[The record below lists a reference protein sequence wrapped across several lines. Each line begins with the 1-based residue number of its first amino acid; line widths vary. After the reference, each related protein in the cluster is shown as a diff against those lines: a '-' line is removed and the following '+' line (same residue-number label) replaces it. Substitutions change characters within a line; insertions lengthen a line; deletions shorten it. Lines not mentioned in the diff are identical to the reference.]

1 VRKAFVSM
9 LLLMGTAAAHAQTP
23 PAATPPQHSE
33 PAAATAAAAPPE
45 PDAHGLWL
53 INLSLL
59 NMFDGNINHAPS
71 AVRSYG
77 FVPAASFGYESS
89 ADPRF
94 TAGYDI
100 AANQYTGTD
109 EWDRISHGVHAD
121 VNARAG
127 KRWRFEAGGQATW
140 KGSSEDRELS
150 NEFGVSTR
158 AAYRLLKGTR
168 VIVLATARYKQYP
181 DDPDTSGPAP
191 YVGGKLDQRLPGN
204 RRLVFGYKYEERR
217 SQVERNKYRR
227 NGYSVEFS
235 TPFIARDSR
244 LTIGAVIKGQ
254 TYRRLIKVGSVRE
267 LRHDRRSSVDAGY
280 ELPLSPR
287 VLAQW
292 QVGFE
297 KRSSN
302 DPDKRFIAPSFG
314 LNLGYR
320 WR

>member
-1 VRKAFVSM
+1 MRRVSVS
-9 LLLMGTAAAHAQTP
+9 LLLFLLCGGTATAHAQTP
-23 PAATPPQHSE
+23 PASAPQRSD
-33 PAAATAAAAPPE
+33 ANDAP
-45 PDAHGLWL
+45 GLWL
-53 INLSLL
+53 VNLSLL
-59 NMFDGNINHAPS
+59 NMFDGNINHDPAPI
-71 AVRSYG
+71 RSYG
-77 FVPAASFGYESS
+77 FVPAASVGYESS

-100 AANQYTGTD
+100 ATNHYTGTN
-109 EWDRISHGVHAD
+109 EWDRISHGLRAD
-121 VNARAG
+121 VNGRAG
-127 KRWRFEAGGQATW
+127 RWRFEAGGQATW

-150 NEFGVSTR
+150 NEFGISTR
-158 AAYRLLKGTR
+158 AAYRLMKGTR
-168 VIVLATARYKQYP
+168 VIVLGMARYKQYP
-181 DDPDTSGPAP
+181 DDPGTSGPAP

-217 SQVERNKYRR
+217 SHQERNKYRR

-235 TPFIARDSR
+235 TPFIARDGR
-244 LTIGAVIKGQ
+244 LTLGAVIKGQ

-267 LRHDRRSSVDAGY
+267 LRHDLRSSVDAEY

-297 KRSSN
+297 KRASN
-302 DPDKRFIAPSFG
+302 DAAKRFVAPSLG
-314 LNLGYR
+314 LNLAYR